1 MIYLSK
7 VDKIH
12 EGYLMLDHRAS
23 PGFTPDEAKRLGYA
37 PGLTSEG
44 KLFET
49 KTNHCTHCGTV
60 VILNP
65 LRERERAHC
74 NACNKDI
81 CDNCGIEMKMPFY
94 VHKTY
99 KEKLEEGLTFLS
111 NSKEL

>member
-1 MIYLSK
+1 MEK
-7 VDKIH
+7 EHIH

-23 PGFTPDEAKRLGYA
+23 PGFTPEQAIALGYA
-37 PGLTSEG
+37 PGLTGEG
-44 KLFET
+44 QIYET

-74 NACNKDI
+74 ISCHKDI

-99 KEKLEEGLTFLS
+99 QQKLLEGLNFYS
-111 NSKEL
+111 NLKEH

>member
-1 MIYLSK
+1 MIYLQNK
-7 VDKIH
+7 DKIH

-23 PGFTPDEAKRLGYA
+23 PGFTPDEAIQLGYT

-44 KLFET
+44 QLFET
-49 KTNHCTHCGTV
+49 KTNHCSHCGTV

-65 LRERERAHC
+65 SRVRERAHC
-74 NACNKDI
+74 NACDKDI

-94 VHKTY
+94 DHKTY
-99 KEKLEEGLTFLS
+99 KQKLEEGLSFLS